1 MNFGSSYNTSD
12 YNAPLPQW
20 PGLNNDVYY
29 GQFQAMDEI
38 NQRILARDQSDKP
51 LPPNFDPRPAITKYA
66 LFPMLDNR
74 MPATVPIQSNYNYSL
89 EKNFTPPVMSTGPV
103 SGFIN
108 NVEVESNLR
117 NQFFALQKGAGQN
130 VYIPSSES
138 DLYKVSVISSS
149 NQPEQPFP
157 GLFVK
162 PAFQSNNPNVANL
175 AKEPAVGRDIFN
187 NGTRTQLRVVNADHL

>member
-1 MNFGSSYNTSD
+1 MNFGSSYASPD

-20 PGLNNDVYY
+20 PGLSNGIYY
-29 GQFQAMDEI
+29 GQFQCMDEI

-51 LPPNFDPRPAITKYA
+51 LPPNFDPRPVLTKYA

-74 MPATVPIQSNYNYSL
+74 MPATVPIQANYNYSL
-89 EKNFTPPVMSTGPV
+89 EKNFTPPLMSVGPV

-130 VYIPSSES
+130 VYIPSSNS
-138 DLYKVSVISSS
+138 DLYKVHVTSSP
-149 NQPEQPFP
+149 NQPAQPFP
-157 GLFVK
+157 GLFDV
-162 PAFQSNNPNVANL
+162 PAFQCNPNQANL
-175 AKEPAVGRDIFN
+175 AKEPEVGRDIFH
-187 NGTRTQLRVVNADHL
+187 NGTRNQLRVVNTEHL